1 MVKFTSPQEFYDW
14 YNANRAELL
23 EFHYKQLAQGDG
35 VDFWWNDEDYY
46 IIDHPDWDGV
56 LAQWR
61 EANKYKKLWS
71 RFSDD
76 YPVDEKQEVM
86 EEDEIYIVSNLNG
99 FRLRNRK
106 WWVIYIPNSLYKVNH
121 SISNPFEKEAWW
133 YYRQGET
140 EMNSNATPDLHWISG
155 FIKYEGETPYRGT
168 RFLNYPEGGI

>member
-1 MVKFTSPQEFYDW
+1 MSSIVKFTSPQEFYDW

-23 EFHYKQLAQGDG
+23 AFHKSTTNHRHYH
-35 VDFWWNDEDYY
+35 NYY
-46 IIDHPDWDGV
+46 RISPVVELENLTSLLYLQSKD
-56 LAQWR
+56 
-61 EANKYKKLWS
+61 KLWS

-76 YPVDEKQEVM
+76 YPLDKKQEVM

-99 FRLRNRK
+99 FDIRNRK

-121 SISNPFEKEAWW
+121 SISSPFEKEAWW
-133 YYRQGET
+133 YYRQAESEVNNT
-140 EMNSNATPDLHWISG
+140 IADLDWISG